1 MVVATGGAGA
11 AVVAALHL
19 SSGGLAAAI
28 VSGAT
33 AGAIGGA
40 TYGFTES
47 LLSGNDAATVAK
59 DTVIGGVS
67 GGVTGGILAGAA
79 YGIQKGASAIG
90 NAIKGKTPPMQAENS
105 VLDGA
110 CFIAG
115 TKVLAALGQKAIEN
129 IQPGD
134 KVLAA
139 DPETGRQEEKE
150 VVRTFVKETDTL
162 VHLRISGEEIV
173 TTETHPFYV
182 DGEGWVTAGEL
193 TEEDYVLDSEGRR
206 LQVEEKY
213 VEELEESV
221 KVYNFEVEEFHT
233 YYVGDAGILV
243 HNKCWEDGSLKKAA
257 ENGSKGLQDI
267 GKDVHGNSKLS
278 TKPQHGYEIYNK
290 ETGEV
295 VKTGISGQ
303 KLNKNGTSPR
313 TNRQVNKFN
322 KEMGRELYEAEV
334 VIKDMPNRAAAL
346 EWEQANTDRLWEKGY
361 KLKKQIYPKART
373 KK

>member
-67 GGVTGGILAGAA
+67 GGATGGILAGAA

-90 NAIKGKTPPMQAENS
+90 NAIKGNNTPLRQDPLGSNG
-105 VLDGA
+105 GA
-110 CFIAG
+110 CFVAG
-115 TKVLAALGQKAIEN
+115 TLVLTSLGLKAIEN

-150 VVRTFVKETDTL
+150 VVRTFVKETNTL

-173 TTETHPFYV
+173 TTENHPFYV
-182 DGEGWVTAGEL
+182 DVEGWVTAGEL

-213 VEELEESV
+213 VEKLEESV
-221 KVYNFEVEEFHT
+221 KVYNFEVEEYHT

-243 HNKCWEDGSLKKAA
+243 HNKCWDDVSPVSNK
-257 ENGSKGLQDI
+257 NPLQDI
-267 GKDVHGNSKLS
+267 EYTSKVKAQMELGDYHSFTKSVEAFGDSGKISSLTGGD
-278 TKPQHGYEIYNK
+278 EI
-290 ETGEV
+290 V
-295 VKTGISGQ
+295 
-303 KLNKNGTSPR
+303 
-313 TNRQVNKFN
+313 
-322 KEMGRELYEAEV
+322 
-334 VIKDMPNRAAAL
+334 
-346 EWEQANTDRLWEKGY
+346 
-361 KLKKQIYPKART
+361 RT
-373 KK
+373 KVEIAGSYKGKTRVFEYIIEPDGKTVNHRLFKPYD